1 MAMALSGEAG
11 KRDDDESHL
20 LAEQGEEGLLQR
32 SLPQVEPNSLCILI
46 GELNLVGRCVAR
58 SPKEMVRQ
66 VAATRELDEAEVSFA
81 NDNSLSLDSDLIFA
95 GWVGASCQLAA
106 W

>member
-1 MAMALSGEAG
+1 MIVAMTLSGETG

-66 VAATRELDEAEVSFA
+66 VAATRELDTAEVGF
-81 NDNSLSLDSDLIFA
+81 DSICPCRPTSVPILIRK
-95 GWVGASCQLAA
+95 CEL
-106 W
+106 

>member
-1 MAMALSGEAG
+1 MIVAMTLSGETG

-32 SLPQVEPNSLCILI
+32 SLPQVEPNSLI

-66 VAATRELDEAEVSFA
+66 VAATRELDTAEVGF
-81 NDNSLSLDSDLIFA
+81 DSIRPCRPTSVPILIRK
-95 GWVGASCQLAA
+95 CEL
-106 W
+106 

>member
-1 MAMALSGEAG
+1 MCGSKCFGHSDSGDPGEEG
-11 KRDDDESHL
+11 EWGDKGHF
-20 LAEQGEEGLLQR
+20 LAEQGEEGVLQP

-66 VAATRELDEAEVSFA
+66 VAAARELEAAEVS
-81 NDNSLSLDSDLIFA
+81 
-95 GWVGASCQLAA
+95 LAY
-106 W
+106 